1 MESASYKLQTVF
13 KEDECRCE
21 RFMLLKS
28 LCIPIPSMKYQTE
41 GNSKKKIIIIQKRL
55 KIRLFSN
62 SKFFFMITHE
72 F

>member
-41 GNSKKKIIIIQKRL
+41 GNSKKKIIIIK
-55 KIRLFSN
+55 K
-62 SKFFFMITHE
+62 KG
-72 F
+72 